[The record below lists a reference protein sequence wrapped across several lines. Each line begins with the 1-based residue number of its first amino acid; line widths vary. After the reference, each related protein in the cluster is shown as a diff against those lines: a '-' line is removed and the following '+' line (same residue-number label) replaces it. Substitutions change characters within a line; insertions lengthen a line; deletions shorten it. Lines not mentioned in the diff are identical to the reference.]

1 MSPNIKAS
9 LQYTFATNY
18 EFRCLL
24 LDFSE
29 PTDIVLLLNALSPVR
44 SLTWKERKK
53 YLLIFTLLF
62 NDDSDIINLYRSRVN
77 IIIICKH
84 IDDLKEIYN

>member
-1 MSPNIKAS
+1 MKAS

-18 EFRCLL
+18 EFRCSL

-29 PTDIVLLLNALSPVR
+29 PTDIVLLLNALGPVG

-62 NDDSDIINLYRSRVN
+62 NNDSDIVDLYRSRVN
-77 IIIICKH
+77 ITIICKH